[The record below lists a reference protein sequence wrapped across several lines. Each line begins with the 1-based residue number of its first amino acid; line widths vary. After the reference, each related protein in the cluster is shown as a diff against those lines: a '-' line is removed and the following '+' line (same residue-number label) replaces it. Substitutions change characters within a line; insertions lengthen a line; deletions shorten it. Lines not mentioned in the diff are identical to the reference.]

1 VVAALA
7 EQASAEAQV
16 TLPPGNYYAPL
27 VPLMNRILAV
37 RPGDDVSALRR
48 AIGDAFHAKG
58 DTIGGNQVNA
68 LLSDMAEE
76 GGNLTV
82 RRGVADELA
91 HYARTDPE
99 QVAQFRTGLVGGAL
113 ASATVATAEG
123 LAATKTSWGNP
134 SSLARHFADHG
145 ADFGATSAEDYA
157 KQAAEF
163 LLRAKRGILPMK
175 VDETGTIRA
184 YDPATNTFG
193 SYNADGTT
201 KTFFKPTSPTYWD
214 RQPGVP

>member
-7 EQASAEAQV
+7 EQASAEAQM
-16 TLPPGNYYAPL
+16 TLPPGDYYAPL

-37 RPGDDVSALRR
+37 RPGEDVSALRH
-48 AIGDAFHAKG
+48 AISDAFHAKG

-99 QVAQFRTGLVGGAL
+99 QVAQFRTGLW
-113 ASATVATAEG
+113 
-123 LAATKTSWGNP
+123 AA
-134 SSLARHFADHG
+134 R
-145 ADFGATSAEDYA
+145 
-157 KQAAEF
+157 
-163 LLRAKRGILPMK
+163 R
-175 VDETGTIRA
+175 
-184 YDPATNTFG
+184 
-193 SYNADGTT
+193 
-201 KTFFKPTSPTYWD
+201 
-214 RQPGVP
+214 